1 MDILFPPSS
10 SPSPPIS
17 AFHPPYLLSHTLVL
31 YATNF
36 LKWASQQTV
45 TFQWLCMWGNQF
57 PDWIY
62 FSITT
67 YFLVKVVPLTVVVWG
82 LCTLGLQTAPQF
94 VHWAWRLPHN
104 LYTGPADCP
113 TIYKLGLQTAPQFRA
128 FSAVYYLKLK
138 KCIPQFCLKHSDM
151 IIKVPSLYFYPRL
164 IICDYLWKAF
174 WVSFKTLL

>member
-1 MDILFPPSS
+1 MDILFP
-10 SPSPPIS
+10 
-17 AFHPPYLLSHTLVL
+17 HLLLLPLFLPFILLTSYHTLVL

-45 TFQWLCMWGNQF
+45 SFQWLCMWGNQFQWLCMWGNQF

-67 YFLVKVVPLTVVVWG
+67 YFLVKVVPLTVVAWG
-82 LCTLGLQTAPQF
+82 LCTLGLRTAPQF
-94 VHWAWRLPHN
+94 
-104 LYTGPADCP
+104 T
-113 TIYKLGLQTAPQFRA
+113 A
-128 FSAVYYLKLK
+128 FSAVYYLKRN

-151 IIKVPSLYFYPRL
+151 IIKVPSLYFYPHL